1 MKKAVIPLL
10 FLFSVV
16 LTLSA
21 CQNASEKEPASA
33 KEGIAY
39 YKKGDYQQALPLLEK
54 AANAGNRD
62 AALYLG
68 KMYAQGKGTEKNF
81 NLGFEWYLKAAEAGN
96 RNATYAVVGA
106 YLTGTGVEKDPAK
119 ALKWLK
125 KAVEN
130 IDEAHPHPKDKS
142 VYFMLGGMYLT
153 GQGTLQDFSEAAKW
167 FEKAA
172 ERGHTIAQGNMAFLY
187 YSGQGVLMNT
197 EKALYWAEKAA
208 AQNEDTG
215 EFILGM
221 YHQFREEPPDME
233 KAIYWY
239 EKAAAQKN
247 YAALF
252 QLGTIY
258 ENGLGVPKDL
268 AKAHVYYRQAARDG
282 KKDELVQLLRDFE
295 KEHHLENTD

>member
-1 MKKAVIPLL
+1 MKKAIIPLL

-54 AANAGNRD
+54 AANAGNGD

-68 KMYAQGKGTEKNF
+68 KMYGQGKGVEQDVTRSF
-81 NLGFEWYLKAAEAGN
+81 QWRLKAAEAGN
-96 RNATYAVVGA
+96 RDATYTIVRA

-125 KAVEN
+125 KVVEN
-130 IDEAHPHPKDKS
+130 IDEAHPNPEDEK
-142 VYFMLGGMYLT
+142 VYLMLGGMYLA
-153 GQGTLQDFSEAAKW
+153 GMGTLKDFSEAAKW
-167 FEKAA
+167 IEKAA
-172 ERGHTIAQGNMAFLY
+172 ERGHPIAQGQMALFY

-215 EFILGM
+215 EAVLGL
-221 YHQFREEPPDME
+221 YYQFREEPPDME

-239 EKAAAQKN
+239 ERAAAQQN
-247 YAALF
+247 YGA
-252 QLGTIY
+252 QLKLGEIY
-258 ENGLGVPKDL
+258 EEGIGVEPDI
-268 AKAHVYYRQAARDG
+268 AKAHAYYRQAARDG